1 MRNNYQKFL
10 LVHYLASKMK
20 TSIDLYV
27 INKILILR
35 KQQKLSQSGLAY
47 CIGVS
52 KSFIAN
58 VENPKS
64 RARYNISHLNE
75 IAKALNCSF
84 SDFFPPQPI

>member
-1 MRNNYQKFL
+1 
-10 LVHYLASKMK
+10 VK
-20 TSIDLYV
+20 TSIDHYV
-27 INKILILR
+27 INRILILR
-35 KQQKLSQSGLAY
+35 KQQKLSQAGLAY

-64 RARYNISHLNE
+64 RARYNIFHLNE

-84 SDFFPPQPI
+84 LDFFPQQPI